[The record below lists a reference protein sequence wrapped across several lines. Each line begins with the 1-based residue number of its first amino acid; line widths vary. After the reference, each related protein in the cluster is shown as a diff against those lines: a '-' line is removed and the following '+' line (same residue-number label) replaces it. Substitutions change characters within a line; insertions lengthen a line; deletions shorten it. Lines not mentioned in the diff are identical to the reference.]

1 MELCS
6 LNFQLVTVNIIGATV
21 EKHHQMFNRKGGQIH
36 ETVTTKM
43 GPILNEQCN
52 NEAMCR
58 FSNYVI
64 MKPYKSPMQ
73 RITKANFVYQTFVNE
88 YSDVKKEIEYEHK
101 AFETVPIRTKDI
113 CN

>member
-1 MELCS
+1 
-6 LNFQLVTVNIIGATV
+6 
-21 EKHHQMFNRKGGQIH
+21 
-36 ETVTTKM
+36 
-43 GPILNEQCN
+43 
-52 NEAMCR
+52 
-58 FSNYVI
+58 

-113 CN
+113 CNWKTIHKFSVKTFRSIFKKSE